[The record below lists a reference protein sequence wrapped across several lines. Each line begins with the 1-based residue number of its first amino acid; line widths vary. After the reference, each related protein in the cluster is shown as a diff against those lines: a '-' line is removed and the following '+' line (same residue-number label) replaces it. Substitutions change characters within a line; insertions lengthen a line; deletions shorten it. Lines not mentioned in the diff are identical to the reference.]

1 MRPIPFTS
9 EQPIQW
15 PATVCEIFKAARP
28 LYWLALLAAL
38 VALFSTPAHA
48 ATVTVAGQTCQLSG
62 AYERSDASL
71 VVDGCGTVYVCVT
84 AGASYSAAAVL
95 SVPGACSIDRIFRGE
110 FQ

>member
-15 PATVCEIFKAARP
+15 PATVCQIAKAARP

-62 AYERSDASL
+62 AYERSDARV
-71 VVDGCGTVYVCVT
+71 VVDGCGSVYLCQ
-84 AGASYSAAAVL
+84 ASGASYSAGAVL
-95 SVPGACSIDRIFRGE
+95 SVGGCSVDRVFSGD